1 MALDRRPAAA
11 MRQNLPVTQ
20 RDHPLPADA
29 TLMSTTDPA
38 GRITY
43 ANAAFIAASGFE
55 SAELEGQPHNI
66 VRHPDMPPAAFAD
79 MWATLKGGE
88 SWTALVKNRR
98 KNGDHYWVRAN
109 ATPLQRG
116 GQTTGYLSVRTTP
129 SQQEVAQAEALYA
142 RMRDGGA
149 AHLRLHKG
157 VLVSRHRWAPGTWL
171 KTASVR
177 SRVAL
182 GLVGVV
188 AGGTAAAAAT
198 GLSGAAL
205 GAVGGALV
213 TSTALAG
220 WWIHHQV
227 VAPLQAL
234 QRHAQRVANG
244 EPEAQ
249 RVDRVDEIGMAFRSV
264 NQLGLMLR
272 WIMADVTEQV
282 ATFMQASREISQ
294 GSNDLSARTEQ
305 AAANLQ
311 QTASSMEQMSET
323 VQRNSDTSG
332 QAAQLASDATA
343 AAQQSKQA
351 VERVDTTMRGI
362 TSSSQ
367 RITDIIGVIDGIAFQ
382 TNLLALNAAVEAAR
396 AGEQGRGF
404 AVVAGEVR
412 GLAQRSAEA
421 ARQIAKLISDSSERV
436 QEGARETAAAGSAME
451 GMLLQV
457 NQMRELIDRI
467 SLASREQSIGIDQVN
482 TAVSQLDHHTQ
493 QNAALVEQ
501 SAAAAQALHHQAER
515 LVRAVSA
522 FTSTELH

>member
-1 MALDRRPAAA
+1 

-20 RDHPLPADA
+20 REHPLPADI

-38 GRITY
+38 GRIAY

-55 SAELEGQPHNI
+55 AAELEGQPHNI
-66 VRHPDMPPAAFAD
+66 VRHPDMPAAAFAD
-79 MWATLKGGE
+79 MWATLKAGQ

-116 GQTTGYLSVRTTP
+116 GRTTGYLSVRTPP
-129 SQQEVAQAEALYA
+129 SREEIEQAEALYT
-142 RMRDGGA
+142 RMRSGQA

-157 VLVSRHRWAPGTWL
+157 VLVSRHRWAPGTVL
-171 KTASVR
+171 KTLPVR
-177 SRVAL
+177 WRVAAGLL
-182 GLVGVV
+182 GAAIGGTATAAACGLAGGDLAAVAAGVV
-188 AGGTAAAAAT
+188 A
-198 GLSGAAL
+198 
-205 GAVGGALV
+205 
-213 TSTALAG
+213 STAVAG
-220 WWIHHQV
+220 WWIDRQV

-244 EPEAQ
+244 EPEAV
-249 RVDRVDEIGMAFRSV
+249 RVDRVDEIGMAFRAV

-282 ATFMQASREISQ
+282 ATFVQASSEISQ
-294 GSNDLSARTEQ
+294 GSHDLSVRTEQ
-305 AAANLQ
+305 AAAHLQ

-323 VQRNSDTSG
+323 VQRNGETSG
-332 QAAQLASDATA
+332 QVAQLASQATEA
-343 AAQQSKQA
+343 AAQSRLA
-351 VERVDTTMRGI
+351 VERVDSTMRGI
-362 TSSSQ
+362 TTSSQ
-367 RITDIIGVIDGIAFQ
+367 RITDIIAVIDGIAFQ

-421 ARQIAKLISDSSERV
+421 ARQIARLISDSSERV
-436 QEGARETAAAGSAME
+436 QEGARETAAAGTAMQ

-522 FTSTELH
+522 FTHRGAA